1 MASVAGRW
9 EQRWAAPANLV
20 GWISTVDH
28 KLIGRRYIVTAFL
41 FFLLAGLDALVMRT
55 QLAVPENGFISNET
69 YNQFFTMHG
78 TTMIFLVSTPILFG
92 FGNFIIPLMLG
103 ARDMAFPRLNAF
115 GYWVFLFA
123 GTLMW
128 SSAITGQMPNAGWFN
143 YVPLSGPAASP
154 GPNIDFYILGLT
166 FLSIATTAGSI
177 NFIVTAFK
185 MRAPG
190 MTVSRIPLFVWAIV
204 VTAFAVIFAL
214 PALTAANILLY
225 MDRHFGTHFYDPA
238 AGGNALLWQ
247 HLFWIFG
254 HPDVY
259 IIFLPAVGIVSSIVP
274 VFARHRLVGYSLVV
288 LATVATGIISFGV
301 WVHHMFAV
309 GLPDLSNSFFAA
321 ATTLIAI
328 PSGIQIVAWLT
339 TIWKGEVVWKSPF
352 LFVFG
357 FFGLFLIGGVT
368 GVMFSVVPF
377 DRQVTDSYFVVAH
390 FHYVLF
396 GGAIFPVF
404 AGLHYW
410 WPKMTG
416 RLLNEHLAVY
426 TFWLMFIGFNMTFF
440 PMHILGFLGMPR
452 RVYTYRDGLGWN
464 ALNLFES
471 IGAFVIALG
480 VLLFIWN
487 ALASSRSGQ
496 KAGDDPWH
504 ANTLEWAT
512 SSPPPV
518 YNFRVIPTV
527 RTADPLWDDEP
538 AVVQDAAGN
547 DLHGGLTLRH
557 GRETVGSSLL
567 DAEPER
573 VLNVPRESL
582 WPLVVAIGLLF
593 VFIALFDELWWM
605 VGAGVVVSLIG
616 MIAWT
621 WPDDTFA
628 LGQEETE

>member
-1 MASVAGRW
+1 MASIAGRW
-9 EQRWAAPANLV
+9 EQTWSEPASLV
-20 GWISTVDH
+20 TWVASVDH
-28 KLIGRRYIVTAFL
+28 KLIGRRYLFTAFL
-41 FFLLAGLDALVMRT
+41 FFVIAGISALLMRT
-55 QLAVPENGFISNET
+55 QLAVPENTFLTNAQ
-69 YNQFFTMHG
+69 YNQYFTMHG

-123 GTLMW
+123 GLLMW
-128 SSAITGQMPNAGWFN
+128 SSALIGAMPNDGWFN

-154 GPNIDFYILGLT
+154 GPNVDYYIIGLT
-166 FLSIATTAGSI
+166 FLSFATTAGAI

-190 MTVSRIPLFVWAIV
+190 MTVSRVPIFVWALV
-204 VTAFAVIFAL
+204 VTSFAVIFAL

-225 MDRHFGTHFYDPA
+225 MDRHFGTHFFDPA
-238 AGGNALLWQ
+238 GGGNPLLWQ

-274 VFARHRLVGYSLVV
+274 VFARHRLVGHSLVV

-301 WVHHMFAV
+301 WVHHMFAT

-321 ATTLIAI
+321 ATALIAI
-328 PSGIQIVAWLT
+328 PSGIQIVAWLV
-339 TIWKGEVVWKSPF
+339 TIWKGRVVWRSPF

-357 FFGLFLIGGVT
+357 FFALFLIGGVT

-416 RLLNEHLAVY
+416 RMLSERMAIY

-452 RVYTYRDGLGWN
+452 RVYTYQDGLGWN
-464 ALNLFES
+464 FLNLFET
-471 IGAFVIALG
+471 IGAFVIAAG

-487 ALASSRSGQ
+487 AIISSRSGAP
-496 KAGDDPWH
+496 AGDDPWGG
-504 ANTLEWAT
+504 NTLEWSA

-518 YNFRVIPTV
+518 YNFRTIPTV
-527 RTADPLWDDEP
+527 HSADPLWDDEP
-538 AVVQDAAGN
+538 AIVRDAAGN

-573 VLNVPRESL
+573 VLAVPKESI
-582 WPLVVAIGLLF
+582 WPLIVAFGLLLGF
-593 VFIALFDELWWM
+593 SALFDEVWWLLA
-605 VGAGVVVSLIG
+605 VGLVISVAGT
-616 MIAWT
+616 IAWT
-621 WPDDTFA
+621 WPGPA
-628 LGQEETE
+628 LALLQEGTE